1 MKQQIFTK
9 KSVNDFADFLLEIAA
24 SDGVEDDFITEMLAQ
39 KMSRLDALNTF
50 KESVMIYYTY
60 IRFCLLEEDY
70 ECADK
75 FKSIVDVEFNNTIAL
90 LDAIGELMPEDE
102 VIMSTIIG
110 ELNYI
115 MNKNL

>member
-9 KSVNDFADFLLEIAA
+9 ESVNNFADFLLEIA
-24 SDGVEDDFITEMLAQ
+24 SSEGVEDDFITEMLAQ

-50 KESVMIYYTY
+50 KESMMVYYTY

-75 FKSIVDVEFNNTIAL
+75 FKSIIDIEFNNTIAL
-90 LDAIGELMPEDE
+90 LDSIGEIMPEDE
-102 VIMSTIIG
+102 IIMSTIIR
-110 ELNYI
+110 ELNTI
-115 MNKNL
+115 MNTNI

>member
-1 MKQQIFTK
+1 MKQQIFTR
-9 KSVNDFADFLLEIAA
+9 KSVNEYADFLLEIAL
-24 SDGVEDDFITEMLAQ
+24 SEGVEDDFITEMLSQ

-50 KESVMIYYTY
+50 KESMMIYYSY

-75 FKSIVDVEFNNTIAL
+75 FKSIIDIEFNNTIAL
-90 LDAIGELMPEDE
+90 LDSIGEIMPEDE
-102 VIMSTIIG
+102 IIMSTIIF